1 MSKFWIYA
9 TILCF
14 GCNSPSTNS
23 VDKWEETFSESVQLT
38 QGSTRIQ
45 CDHDSTTGVLRIL
58 VNDVE
63 VIRER
68 IVQAESAFFLNNN
81 FYVLKDD
88 YIDST
93 SIYLDDDL
101 LLVPHYNVNYRLV
114 IEVFNLNSN
123 QFVPWAD
130 NKRYYDSFGS
140 YGMYDANRNVLKDI
154 YRDFDGSWHVSEFGI
169 SNDSLFLNNVH
180 YPYERNKEHS
190 MEEVYIDLL
199 RYQLK

>member
-9 TILCF
+9 TVLCF
-14 GCNSPSTNS
+14 GCNEISSHTS
-23 VDKWEETFSESVQLT
+23 DKWEETFSESVRLS
-38 QGSTRIQ
+38 QGNTRIQ
-45 CDHDSTTGVLRIL
+45 CDHDSISGVLRIL
-58 VNDVE
+58 VNGGE
-63 VIRER
+63 VIREK
-68 IVQAESAFFLNNN
+68 IVQAESEFFLNKN

-93 SIYLDDDL
+93 SIYLDDNL
-101 LLVPHYNVNYRLV
+101 LLVPFYGVNYRLG
-114 IEVFNLNSN
+114 IEVFNLNSH

-140 YGMYDANRNVLKDI
+140 YGMYDANRNILKDI